1 MSTPLRL
8 AFMGTPEFA
17 VPALHALRG
26 AGHNVVAVYSQPPRP
41 AGRGMAE
48 QKSPVH
54 VAAEEAGIEVHT
66 PTSLKNDEAQKAFAA
81 LQLDAAIV
89 AAYGLLLPKPI
100 LDAPRLGCLNIHGS
114 LLPRWRGAAPIQR
127 AILAGDADTG
137 ITIMQMNE
145 GLDTGDMWLM
155 RSVPIT
161 TKTTAT
167 NLHDELSDLGAALI
181 VEALEGIQN
190 NSLQRK
196 IQPAD
201 GVTYAAKLTRDEG
214 KLDWAEEA
222 ASLERKVR
230 ALHPWPG
237 IFFETRGE
245 RIKVHAASL
254 VMDKKGAAGTLLDD
268 DFTVACGADALRLDV
283 VQRQGK
289 AKTDGASFLRGF
301 AVKKGETL

>member
-1 MSTPLRL
+1 MAKPLRL

-26 AGHNVVAVYSQPPRP
+26 AGHDVVAVYSQPPRP

-54 VAAEEAGIEVHT
+54 LAAEEAGIEVRT
-66 PTSLKNDEAQKAFAA
+66 PASLKSEEEQKAFAA
-81 LQLDAAIV
+81 LNLDVAVV
-89 AAYGLLLPKPI
+89 AAYGLLLPKAI

-167 NLHDELSDLGAALI
+167 NLHDELSTLGAALI

-190 NSLQRK
+190 NRLQRK
-196 IQPAD
+196 IQPTD
-201 GVTYAAKLTRDEG
+201 GVTYAAKLNRDEG
-214 KLDWAEEA
+214 RLDWAEEA

-237 IFFETRGE
+237 LFFETRGE

-254 VMDKKGAAGTLLDD
+254 VMDKKGAAGTLLND

-301 AVKKGETL
+301 TVKKGETL